1 MDLKAAQQKKG
12 SNWVVFDVPNRSS
25 IKATHAIEK
34 GVVKSLS
41 GRPQRQRR
49 PPKKFDNSEIYIE

>member
-1 MDLKAAQQKKG
+1 MDLKAAWQRKG
-12 SNWVVFDVPNRSS
+12 SNWVVFDVPNEPS
-25 IKATHAIEK
+25 IKATRAVEE

-49 PPKKFDNSEIYIE
+49 PPKKFNNSEIYIE